1 MKNLVYKEFRLAA
14 HPTNCIFLSFAFM
27 LLIPNYPYLV
37 SFFYTTL
44 GIFFMCLSSRENHD
58 LEYSL
63 NLPVRKRD
71 LVGARILT
79 VCIFELLTIVATIPF
94 AVLRCTILNVSANQA
109 GLMPSLAF
117 YGIAFLYFGIFNLSF
132 FTAYYKSPEKIGRH
146 FALSSALGLLIVAID
161 VVLAHAPVVKDV
173 FLTTDDSHLAAKLVI
188 LFAGIIFGAG
198 LTALSYKNG
207 AKSFEKY
214 DL

>member
-14 HPTNCIFLSFAFM
+14 HPTNYMFLSFAFM

-79 VCIFELLTIVATIPF
+79 VCVFELLTIVATIPF
-94 AVLRCTILNVSANQA
+94 AVLRCTVLNTSANQA
-109 GLMPSLAF
+109 GSMPSLAF
-117 YGIAFLYFGIFNLSF
+117 YGIAFLYFGIFNLAF
-132 FTAYYKSPEKIGRH
+132 FTAYYKSPEK
-146 FALSSALGLLIVAID
+146 SADILPCR
-161 VVLAHAPVVKDV
+161 AHSD
-173 FLTTDDSHLAAKLVI
+173 F
-188 LFAGIIFGAG
+188 
-198 LTALSYKNG
+198 
-207 AKSFEKY
+207 
-214 DL
+214 

>member
-14 HPTNCIFLSFAFM
+14 HPTNYTFLSFAFM
-27 LLIPNYPYLV
+27 LLIPNYPYIV

-94 AVLRCTILNVSANQA
+94 AVACFLRNRV
-109 GLMPSLAF
+109 F
-117 YGIAFLYFGIFNLSF
+117 VF
-132 FTAYYKSPEKIGRH
+132 RH
-146 FALSSALGLLIVAID
+146 IQPGVFHG
-161 VVLAHAPVVKDV
+161 VL
-173 FLTTDDSHLAAKLVI
+173 
-188 LFAGIIFGAG
+188 
-198 LTALSYKNG
+198 
-207 AKSFEKY
+207 
-214 DL
+214 

>member
-1 MKNLVYKEFRLAA
+1 MFTRNSALRRTRRTTFFVVCLYAA
-14 HPTNCIFLSFAFM
+14 YPELS
-27 LLIPNYPYLV
+27 LSCV
-37 SFFYTTL
+37 VFYTTL

-117 YGIAFLYFGIFNLSF
+117 TESRFCIS
-132 FTAYYKSPEKIGRH
+132 AYSTWRFSRRIIKVPKKSADILPCR
-146 FALSSALGLLIVAID
+146 
-161 VVLAHAPVVKDV
+161 AHSD
-173 FLTTDDSHLAAKLVI
+173 F
-188 LFAGIIFGAG
+188 
-198 LTALSYKNG
+198 
-207 AKSFEKY
+207 
-214 DL
+214 

>member
-1 MKNLVYKEFRLAA
+1 
-14 HPTNCIFLSFAFM
+14 
-27 LLIPNYPYLV
+27 
-37 SFFYTTL
+37 
-44 GIFFMCLSSRENHD
+44 MCLSSRENHD

-146 FALSSALGLLIVAID
+146 FALSSALGFLIVAID

-173 FLTTDDSHLAAKLVI
+173 FLTTDGSHLAAKLVI

>member
-1 MKNLVYKEFRLAA
+1 
-14 HPTNCIFLSFAFM
+14 M

-132 FTAYYKSPEKIGRH
+132 FTAYYKSPKNRQT
-146 FALSSALGLLIVAID
+146 FCLVSALGLLIVAID

-173 FLTTDDSHLAAKLVI
+173 FLTTDGSHLAAKLVI
-188 LFAGIIFGAG
+188 LFIGIISGAG

>member
-14 HPTNCIFLSFAFM
+14 HPTNYIFLSFAFM

-94 AVLRCTILNVSANQA
+94 AVLRCTVLNTSANQA

-132 FTAYYKSPEKIGRH
+132 FTAYYKSPEK
-146 FALSSALGLLIVAID
+146 SADILPCR
-161 VVLAHAPVVKDV
+161 AHSD
-173 FLTTDDSHLAAKLVI
+173 F
-188 LFAGIIFGAG
+188 
-198 LTALSYKNG
+198 
-207 AKSFEKY
+207 
-214 DL
+214 

>member
-1 MKNLVYKEFRLAA
+1 MKNLIYKEFRLAA
-14 HPTNCIFLSFAFM
+14 HPTNFIFLSFAFM

-79 VCIFELLTIVATIPF
+79 VCIFELMSVVATIPF
-94 AVLRCTILNVSANQA
+94 AALRCTVLNTGANQA
-109 GLMPSLAF
+109 GSMPSFAF
-117 YGIAFLYFGIFNLSF
+117 YGIAFLYFGIFNAMF
-132 FTAYYKSPEKIGRH
+132 FTAYYKRPEKIGRH
-146 FALSSALGLLIVAID
+146 FAVSSVVGFLLVAID
-161 VVLAHAPVVKDV
+161 VVLAHAPVVKEV
-173 FLTTDDSHLAAKLVI
+173 FLTTDGSHLAAKLII
-188 LFAGIIFGAG
+188 LFAGIISGVG
-198 LTALSYKNG
+198 LTALSHKISVE
-207 AKSFEKY
+207 SFEKY

>member
-109 GLMPSLAF
+109 GSMPSLAF
-117 YGIAFLYFGIFNLSF
+117 YGIAFLYFGIFNLAF
-132 FTAYYKSPEKIGRH
+132 FTAYYKSPEK
-146 FALSSALGLLIVAID
+146 SADILPCR
-161 VVLAHAPVVKDV
+161 AHSD
-173 FLTTDDSHLAAKLVI
+173 F
-188 LFAGIIFGAG
+188 
-198 LTALSYKNG
+198 
-207 AKSFEKY
+207 
-214 DL
+214 

>member
-14 HPTNCIFLSFAFM
+14 HPTNYIFLSFAFM

-71 LVGARILT
+71 LVGARLLT

-94 AVLRCTILNVSANQA
+94 AVLRCTVLNTSLNQA
-109 GLMPSLAF
+109 GSMPSLAF
-117 YGIAFLYFGIFNLSF
+117 YGIVFLYFGIFNLSF
-132 FTAYYKSPEKIGRH
+132 FTAYYKSPEKNRQTFCLVERARIFNCRNRRRAFARTRRKRRVSDDGR
-146 FALSSALGLLIVAID
+146 LSPCGKTRNFVYWDYFWRRTHRAFV
-161 VVLAHAPVVKDV
+161 
-173 FLTTDDSHLAAKLVI
+173 
-188 LFAGIIFGAG
+188 
-198 LTALSYKNG
+198 
-207 AKSFEKY
+207 
-214 DL
+214 